1 MSLLL
6 RNARL
11 AGGEPVDVRVEGG
24 RIAAIGDAQPAE
36 ETIDLDGAELRPGFV
51 DTHTH
56 LGWAGAA
63 LWRVSWESGGE
74 RAALLREVA
83 RARSHVADGH
93 WLLGGGFGDGADLP
107 TLAELDVAS
116 AGAPA
121 LLLSDDQDRGMLN
134 SRAIALLNL
143 EERADVELDDGRVEG
158 RAVRGMAIAGAVPP
172 PDRHRRR
179 GEVASALAVLPRY
192 GVTQVHDIATFPGEP
207 EPPLVYWERS
217 YTDATLF
224 DDLDLP
230 VRVHV
235 RPSLHRRHEF
245 LRLVGTDRIDGLKLF
260 GMGGT
265 GRRIDGVTFR
275 YPGREIATQWVRE
288 AHAGGAPVSVH
299 ALKAADVAE
308 VLAVFEG
315 VADAPAVAHRLV
327 HAYEVAPGD
336 VDRIARLGLT
346 VEAQPY
352 DTAEAGFRGPWREL
366 LDAGVRVEFGSD
378 WRDANLDAVDPLLA
392 IDIAVEHGLTR
403 EESFA
408 AYARRPVA
416 AGGPADLVAFDGD
429 GVLVTVCA
437 GRVTF
442 RSERA

>member
-24 RIAAIGDAQPAE
+24 RVAGLGSRPADE
-36 ETIDLDGAELRPGFV
+36 AIDLDGAELRPGFV

-63 LWRVSWESGGE
+63 LWRVAWERGD

-93 WLLGGGFGDGADLP
+93 WLLGGGFGADADLP
-107 TLAELDVAS
+107 TLAELDAVS

-121 LLLSDDQDRGMLN
+121 LLLSDDQDRGLLN
-134 SRAIALLNL
+134 SRAIELLNL

-172 PDRHRRR
+172 RDRHRARA
-179 GEVASALAVLPRY
+179 EVASALAVLPRY
-192 GVTQVHDIATFPGEP
+192 GITQVHDIATFPGEP

-224 DDLDLP
+224 DELDLP

-245 LRLVGTDRIDGLKLF
+245 LRLLGTRRIEGLKLF
-260 GMGGT
+260 GMGGV
-265 GRRIDGVTFR
+265 GRRVDGVTFR
-275 YPGREIATQWVRE
+275 YPGRERATQWVQE

-299 ALKAADVAE
+299 ALRAADVAE

-315 VADAPAVAHRLV
+315 VDDAPAVPHRLV

-336 VDRIARLGLT
+336 VARIARLGLT

-352 DTAEAGFRGPWREL
+352 DTAEAGFRGPWRAL
-366 LDAGVRVEFGSD
+366 LDAGVPVEFGSD

-392 IDIAVEHGLTR
+392 VEIAVEHGLTR
-403 EESFA
+403 EESLA
-408 AYARRPVA
+408 AYARRPIA
-416 AGGPADLVAFDGD
+416 AGVPADLVAFDED
-429 GVLVTVCA
+429 GVLLTVCA
-437 GRVTF
+437 GRITF
-442 RSERA
+442 RSGRA